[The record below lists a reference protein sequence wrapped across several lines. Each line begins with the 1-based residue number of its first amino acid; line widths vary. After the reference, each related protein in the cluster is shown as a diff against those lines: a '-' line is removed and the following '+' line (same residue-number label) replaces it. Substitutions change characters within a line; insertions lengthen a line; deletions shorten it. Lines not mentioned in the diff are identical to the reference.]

1 VLATSRLALLTLACS
16 LRVVTSSVYWTR
28 YSNASIVQGMQ
39 DTTETFGQR
48 VRRLRLLQAYSQR
61 DLAARAG
68 ISEAAIIRIERE
80 THTARPSTV
89 RKIARALGVRPVQ
102 LTTGDG

>member
-1 VLATSRLALLTLACS
+1 LTLACS